1 MDRWKEKLCL
11 EHTWYLYLCVFLL
24 LAFISWQQSLIAD
37 LQERMMNV
45 EASRYDDQLN
55 NIEWAAT
62 LALEQNKEQQKDIYS
77 LQKSSADYQSASWSW
92 NGMCMTK
99 DSMKRRLFR
108 LPFYISTGSLFSV
121 LYETAGHNCQN
132 LRIRDTIN
140 DDCNYLSI
148 MYYLL

>member
-77 LQKSSADYQSASWSW
+77 LQKASADYQFRIMELEWDVYD
-92 NGMCMTK
+92 K

-108 LPFYISTGSLFSV
+108 LPFYISTGSLFFRLMKNSG
-121 LYETAGHNCQN
+121 T
-132 LRIRDTIN
+132 
-140 DDCNYLSI
+140 
-148 MYYLL
+148 

>member
-62 LALEQNKEQQKDIYS
+62 LVLEQNKEQQKDIYS
-77 LQKSSADYQSASWSW
+77 LQKSSADAVLY
-92 NGMCMTK
+92 
-99 DSMKRRLFR
+99 
-108 LPFYISTGSLFSV
+108 FYWKFIFPP
-121 LYETAGHNCQN
+121 YETAGHNCKN
-132 LRIRDTIN
+132 LRFVIQ
-140 DDCNYLSI
+140 
-148 MYYLL
+148 

>member
-37 LQERMMNV
+37 LQERMMNG

-77 LQKSSADYQSASWSW
+77 LQKASADYQFRIMELEW
-92 NGMCMTK
+92 
-99 DSMKRRLFR
+99 DVYDKR
-108 LPFYISTGSLFSV
+108 
-121 LYETAGHNCQN
+121 
-132 LRIRDTIN
+132 
-140 DDCNYLSI
+140 
-148 MYYLL
+148 

>member
-77 LQKSSADYQSASWSW
+77 
-92 NGMCMTK
+92 T
-99 DSMKRRLFR
+99 
-108 LPFYISTGSLFSV
+108 IS
-121 LYETAGHNCQN
+121 
-132 LRIRDTIN
+132 R
-140 DDCNYLSI
+140 
-148 MYYLL
+148 